1 MYETLALRQRLT
13 ARCSCVSAR
22 ATGSASRASHGP
34 DAAAA
39 FIRSAGRALSG
50 WQREAFALRTDHNL
64 AQLAL
69 IRASAGIGICRSA
82 LARRDNS
89 MVRLFTRQFSLQLD
103 TWITMHEDLRTSPR
117 CRVTFDALL
126 EGLKRYIK

>member
-1 MYETLALRQRLT
+1 M
-13 ARCSCVSAR
+13 
-22 ATGSASRASHGP
+22 
-34 DAAAA
+34 
-39 FIRSAGRALSG
+39 SG